1 MYNAGD
7 FDTTETVH
15 IPVNSFSSDDPTAS
29 VTMTNLAAGDIEIH
43 KDGSATQRAS
53 DNGMT
58 VDIDFDSITGNHMIH
73 IDLSD
78 NTDAGFYSA
87 GSRYLVR
94 IEGVTVDGGTLNA
107 WVGGFSI
114 GCTLRPTTAGRT
126 LDIQATGEVDAN
138 LTMIGGVA
146 QSATDLKDFAD
157 TGYDPT
163 THKVAGVV
171 LTDTCTTNS
180 DMRGTD
186 SAATATALAT
196 HDGKLDTVDGIVDDI
211 LVDTAEIGAAGAGLT
226 EAGGTGDQF
235 TAVPWNANWDAEVQS
250 ECADALTAYDP
261 PTKAELDTAVADVSV
276 DEIQASAL
284 ADLFNTD
291 SGTDYASAV
300 AGSVVKETADNA
312 GGSALTEEGIA
323 DAVWDE
329 AQSGHTG
336 AGTMGLA
343 VGTTYS
349 TVVVRVAQCG
359 DAGGVTTIDLDAGA
373 SAVNDFYKG
382 QLIAI
387 VLGTGAGQARTC
399 VGYDGA
405 TKTATVTPAWATIP
419 DGDSYFA
426 VLNTGSTVVVDWAD
440 GGRLD
445 LILDAI
451 LADTN
456 ELQTD
461 DTPGALS
468 AIDAKIDIIDTTA
481 DAILVDTGTTLPAE
495 HAALPTAAENRAE
508 MDSNSTQLAAIVAD
522 TNELQTDIT
531 NGGRVDLILDELTS
545 QGDTNEG
552 KLDTIDTVVDAVL
565 ADTDALQTVFL
576 SAFAEVTAKPAD
588 GAALAGKL
596 AYLVHS
602 AIQKATFNKDT
613 GVHTIYQS
621 DGVSTLGTRTLTD
634 DGTTQTSGAMS

>member
-53 DNGMT
+53 DNGVT
-58 VDIDFDSITGNHMIH
+58 VDIDFDSITGNHMIN

-114 GCTLRPTTAGRT
+114 GCTLRPTTDGRT
-126 LDIQATGEVDAN
+126 LDVEAGGCAGIDWAN
-138 LTMIGGVA
+138 VA
-146 QSATDLKDFAD
+146 N
-157 TGYDPT
+157 PT
-163 THKVAGVV
+163 TAVDLSGTDIKLV
-171 LTDTCTTNS
+171 DTCTTNT

-186 SAATATALAT
+186 SAATAAALAT
-196 HDGKLDTVDGIVDDI
+196 HDGKLDTVDGIVDAI

-226 EAGGTGDQF
+226 EAGGTGDQL

-261 PTKAELDTAVADVSV
+261 PTKAELDTAVANVSV

-291 SGTDYASAV
+291 SGTTYAAAV
-300 AGSVVKETADNA
+300 SGSVVKETADNA
-312 GGSALTEEGIA
+312 GGSALTEAGIA

-329 AQSGHTG
+329 AQSGHVG

-343 VGTTYS
+343 LGSTYS
-349 TVVVRVAQCG
+349 TIVVRVAQCG
-359 DAGGVTTIDLDAGA
+359 DAGGVMTIDLDAGA

-405 TKTATVTPAWATIP
+405 TKIATVTPSWATNP

-445 LILDAI
+445 LIIDAI

-456 ELQTD
+456 ELQVD
-461 DTPGALS
+461 DTPGALA

-481 DAILVDTGTTLPAE
+481 DAILVDTGTTLPEE

-531 NGGRVDLILDELTS
+531 NGGRVDLILDELTY

-565 ADTDALQTVFL
+565 ADTDALQAALL
-576 SAFAEVTAKPAD
+576 SAFAEVTAKPAA
-588 GAALAGKL
+588 GAALAGKIAFL
-596 AYLVHS
+596 FHAAV
-602 AIQKATFNKDT
+602 QKATFNGGT
-613 GVHTIYQS
+613 GVHTLYQS
-621 DGVSTLGTRTLTD
+621 NGSSTLATRTLTD